1 MQLNFLPFNGE
12 VGKLGNFFLV
22 NCRDLGVQNILEA
35 LDYLDKVEKVY
46 PLLEMAHQ
54 DLVERVKKYEEDLI
68 ELRTKQ

>member
-1 MQLNFLPFNGE
+1 
-12 VGKLGNFFLV
+12 
-22 NCRDLGVQNILEA
+22 